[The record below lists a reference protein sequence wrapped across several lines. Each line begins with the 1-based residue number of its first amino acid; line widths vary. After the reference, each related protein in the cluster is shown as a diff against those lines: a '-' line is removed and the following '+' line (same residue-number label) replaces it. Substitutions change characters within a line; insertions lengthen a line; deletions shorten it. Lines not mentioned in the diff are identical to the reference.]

1 MIRLPRHLPK
11 KESII
16 RLLESCKTDCFKR
29 TQEVEE
35 GEKSQDELSCKVAKT
50 EKYYMKQTNKKD
62 TGIQGSYD
70 FFPNEM
76 KTSGLSEN
84 IGRTK

>member
-1 MIRLPRHLPK
+1 
-11 KESII
+11 
-16 RLLESCKTDCFKR
+16 
-29 TQEVEE
+29 
-35 GEKSQDELSCKVAKT
+35 
-50 EKYYMKQTNKKD
+50 MKQTNKKD

-84 IGRTK
+84 SGRTK